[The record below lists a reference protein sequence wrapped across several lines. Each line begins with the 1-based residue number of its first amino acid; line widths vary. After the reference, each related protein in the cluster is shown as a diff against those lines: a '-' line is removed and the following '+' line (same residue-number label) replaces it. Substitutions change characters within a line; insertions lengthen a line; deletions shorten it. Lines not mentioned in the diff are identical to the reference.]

1 MNAFLMRRAA
11 VGAMTNHTITDDGE
25 STEKWAFHEP
35 GFRGS
40 VKQLTHCARC
50 GEIPPA
56 RGWNEPR
63 FWGDI
68 GKSTFHL
75 ICDQCYENLP

>member
-50 GEIPPA
+50 GKIQ
-56 RGWNEPR
+56 RKSYNEPR
-63 FWGDI
+63 FFANI
-68 GKSTFHL
+68 GKPNIHL
-75 ICDQCYENLP
+75 ICDACHEAMP